1 LHPKVGNNLISLFTM
16 MFLTLKTLLRKSL
29 DETSSFPVKDLP
41 KNRQHQKMSTEQHL
55 SESLGAEWR

>member
-1 LHPKVGNNLISLFTM
+1 LHPKVGNDLISLFTM
-16 MFLTLKTLLRKSL
+16 IFLTLKTLLSL

-41 KNRQHQKMSTEQHL
+41 KNRQHKKMSTEQHL